1 MGRRTVATALTA
13 AALTVHASAFAPAS
27 FGLQQ
32 FHASPSSAA
41 STCRRIA
48 LRAENNPLGTA
59 EEAREAAVG
68 TANGQELIDSG
79 ATGIGAKA
87 DAVGLLYVEV
97 EGEYV
102 DSGYVDDSMPAYRQ
116 GSGKG
121 FFGGLFGGNSAEK
134 EAARAREEKMRR
146 EMDVIQFV
154 DPDAKPGLM
163 HKRPSYFDEDIV
175 GNQKNSL
182 GLYKSDEARRQRS
195 TVTSDQTMGGP
206 PPAITPVAAAQL
218 PAGWFVATDEASGKE
233 YYYTA
238 AGDVTWER
246 PQ

>member
-1 MGRRTVATALTA
+1 MRTTATALAALA
-13 AALTVHASAFAPAS
+13 AAGHAAAFAPTPVA
-27 FGLQQ
+27 LQR
-32 FHASPSSAA
+32 FRLVSAGDA
-41 STCRRIA
+41 QYRTPLA
-48 LRAENNPLGTA
+48 LRAENNPLGSLA
-59 EEAREAAVG
+59 DAREAAVG
-68 TANGQELIDSG
+68 REDGQELINSG
-79 ATGIGAKA
+79 AAGFGAKS
-87 DAVGLLYVEV
+87 DPVGKLYVEV
-97 EGEYV
+97 AGEYV
-102 DSGYVDDSMPAYRQ
+102 DSGYVDDSTPAWRQ

-121 FFGGLFGGNSAEK
+121 LFGGLFGGNDAEK
-134 EAARAREEKMRR
+134 QAARAREEKLRR

-182 GLYKSDEARRQRS
+182 GLFKTDMSGRQRS
-195 TVTSDQTMGGP
+195 TGAGAVGA
-206 PPAITPVAAAQL
+206 PPAPVAAAPAAPAPL
-218 PAGWFVATDEASGKE
+218 PEGWYAAFDEAQGKE